1 MSTVLITGASRGIGR
16 ATALALERRG
26 WTVWAGVRTDDAARD
41 LRREGSE
48 RLRPVVLDVTDA
60 ASVRAVG
67 EAIGDA
73 PLDGVVNSAGIALA
87 GVLEAVDPDDL
98 RRQLDVNLIGPVAV
112 TQAVLPALRRGGG
125 RVILVSS
132 VNGRLALPFL
142 GGYSASKFALE
153 AVGDTLRLEL
163 RPWRLPVVLIEPS
176 AIDTDMWRGA
186 EEDVE
191 ATIAA
196 MTDEQRRLYAG
207 TLEAARRTTRRM
219 AKSAA
224 PVATVVRTICE
235 ALTTARPRP
244 RYLVGRD
251 AKGTPL
257 LEALPD
263 RARDALLT
271 RVMGLE

>member
-16 ATALALERRG
+16 ATALTLERRG

-60 ASVRAVG
+60 ASVRAVA

-163 RPWRLPVVLIEPS
+163 RPWRLPVVLVEPS

-219 AKSAA
+219 AKGAA
-224 PVATVVRTICE
+224 PVATVVRAICE